1 MLLSIVIPT
10 RNRPELLS
18 KCLESLASE
27 GLDRTDTE
35 VIVVD
40 DASESGAAEKTRV
53 LCESR
58 GARRIRLEKRT
69 GASFARNCGI
79 NASSGEWIAFLD
91 DDVRVA
97 AGWYSHLRDLLG
109 TTAAEIAGIEGRVIA
124 EGDGLWDREVQN
136 ETGGLYLTCHIVYRA
151 SVLKRIAGFDEHF
164 NAQIPSCED
173 HELASRI
180 LRWGP
185 VVYHHSLAVM
195 HASRRVNSL
204 RYLLASPMRIRSQ
217 LESEYYF
224 YSKQKDMYHLFRH
237 CTTFFGTYRAILLK
251 HAWTSLHR
259 RPANLFARH
268 PVQSA
273 VLQCS
278 CIVEQAF
285 AWILLPVFLVRYCTK
300 ALTFFNDGVDPV
312 LTARFWGFA
321 HAMPSHTYRASSN
334 LFRAVMFS
342 VTRKPVYSIVP
353 FLNRRVRSNQAS
365 SIARCFLRIDD
376 VFLDNKEAV
385 ERMCEITSRKGIP
398 YLAAVIGSHITDER
412 YSSTLK
418 AVRQSGADIG
428 LHGFVHEGNFG
439 PYNSEILQLP
449 FPRLSTS
456 VEKVLA
462 VFPESARPFVF
473 VPPFNAIN
481 RDQILFLGKYFK
493 VICGGPETARFT
505 DKTIGPVALL
515 NGSWY
520 FPAFHPFY
528 QGSSA
533 ILRSRALDRYG
544 PLGCNIC
551 FSVHMP
557 DEAKDRFRDF
567 SALIDHIA
575 DTLTSW
581 EIFKQGSFADLRYG
595 VV

>member
-18 KCLESLASE
+18 RCLESLASE
-27 GLDRTDTE
+27 SLDTTDTE
-35 VIVVD
+35 VIVVE
-40 DASESGAAEKTRV
+40 DASESGAEEKARV
-53 LCESR
+53 VCESR
-58 GARRIRLEKRT
+58 GARRIRLDKRN

-97 AGWYSHLRDLLG
+97 RGWYAHLRDLLG

-136 ETGGLYLTCHIVYRA
+136 ETGGIYLTCHIVYRA
-151 SVLKRIAGFDEHF
+151 SVLKRIGGFDEHF

-173 HELASRI
+173 HELASRV

-185 VVYHHSLAVM
+185 VTYRHSLAVT
-195 HASRRVNSL
+195 HASRKVNGI
-204 RYLLASPMRIRSQ
+204 RYLLASPLRIRSQ

-237 CTTFFGTYRAILLK
+237 CTTFFGTYSAILLK

-259 RPANLFARH
+259 RSAWLFTRH

-273 VLQCS
+273 VLSCS

-285 AWILLPVFLVRYCTK
+285 AWILLPAFLARYCAE
-300 ALTFFNDGVDPV
+300 ALTFFHDDIDPV

-321 HAMPSHTYRASSN
+321 HVMPASMYRASTN
-334 LFRAVMFS
+334 LFHAVMFS
-342 VTRKPVYSIVP
+342 VARKPVYSAVP
-353 FLNRRVRSNQAS
+353 FLKRCVRSNPAS

-376 VFLDNKEAV
+376 VFLDNKESV
-385 ERMCEITSRKGIP
+385 ERMCEIASRKGIP
-398 YLAAVIGSHITDER
+398 YLAAVIGSHITDDR
-412 YSSTLK
+412 YTPMLK
-418 AVRQSGADIG
+418 ALRQSGGDIG
-428 LHGFVHEGNFG
+428 LHGFVHKGKFG

-449 FPRLSTS
+449 FPRLSAS
-456 VEKVLA
+456 IEEALA
-462 VFPESARPFVF
+462 VFPEHERPLVF

-481 RDQILFLGKYFK
+481 REQILFLGKYFR

-505 DKTIGPVALL
+505 DKTIGPVALS

-520 FPAFHPFY
+520 FPAFYPFY
-528 QGSSA
+528 QCSSA

-557 DEAKDRFRDF
+557 DEAKDGFRDF
-567 SALIDHIA
+567 SVLIERIA
-575 DTLTSW
+575 GTLTPW
-581 EIFKQGSFADLRYG
+581 DIFKQGSFADSRCG